1 MLELKNAAGDGNAD
15 LSAIPQE
22 VRTSIEKLMKG
33 VSALQDTV
41 NKNDAEV
48 KRVGGELKDVI
59 RKDQVERISKDI
71 EELKAEV
78 SKELTALKRRAVNAE
93 KEVPAELTEYK
104 AAFDQ
109 YVRKGG
115 RSAESALE
123 EAGRKASEAKA
134 MSVQSDP
141 DGGYTVLPEVER
153 TIDMTV
159 RDISPMR
166 QAAQVI
172 QIGTD
177 RYKKPMNVH
186 GTNSGWVG
194 ETGARTETASSTL
207 QMGEF
212 PVFELYAMPSA
223 TQQVLDDSFFNVE
236 QFIADE
242 VALEFAVQEGNAFLL
257 GDGVLRPRGL
267 LTYNTAADSGAGVTW
282 GSIGRINTGASAAF
296 KTRSGDVNPADDL
309 ITLQYRL
316 KPAYRAGAAYM
327 MNKLVLGA
335 VRIMKDGQG
344 NFVGGHRL
352 TDNGIV
358 DTVFGRPVVEA
369 EDMPNL
375 GASSLSIAYGDFR
388 RAYLIVDRIG
398 IRVLRDPFTAKPYVL
413 FYTTKRVG
421 GGVQNFEAVK
431 LLQFV

>member
-1 MLELKNAAGDGNAD
+1 MELKNAAGDGQAD
-15 LSAIPQE
+15 LSALPQE
-22 VRTSIEKLMKG
+22 VRTSIDKLMSG
-33 VSALQDTV
+33 VKALQDTV

-48 KRVGGELKDVI
+48 KKVGGELKDVI
-59 RKDQVERISKDI
+59 RKEQVERISKDI
-71 EELKAEV
+71 EDFKSEV
-78 SKELTALKRRAVNAE
+78 AKELTALKRRAVNGE
-93 KEVPAELTEYK
+93 KETPAEIAEYK
-104 AAFDQ
+104 TAMDS
-109 YVRKGG
+109 YLRKGG
-115 RSAESALE
+115 RSAEAALE
-123 EAGRKASEAKA
+123 EAGRKAHEAKA

-153 TIDMTV
+153 TIDQTV

-166 QAAQVI
+166 QAATVI

-186 GTNSGWVG
+186 GTASGWVG
-194 ETGARTETASSTL
+194 ETGSRAETASSTL

-223 TQQVLDDSFFNVE
+223 TQTVLDDAFFNVE

-242 VALEFAVQEGNAFLL
+242 VALEFAVQEGNAFIL

-267 LTYNTAADSGAGVTW
+267 LTYTTAADSGAGVTW
-282 GSIGRINTGASAAF
+282 GSIGRINTGASGAF

-335 VRIMKDGQG
+335 VRIMKDGDG
-344 NFVGGHRL
+344 NFIGGHKL
-352 TDNGIV
+352 TDQGIV
-358 DTVFGRPVVEA
+358 DMVYGRPVVEA

-431 LLQFV
+431 FLQFV

>member
-1 MLELKNAAGDGNAD
+1 MLELKNAAGDGPAD
-15 LSAIPQE
+15 TSVIPAE
-22 VRTSIEKLMKG
+22 IRATLDKVMSG
-33 VSALQDTV
+33 VKTLKDAV
-41 NKNDAEV
+41 EANDREV
-48 KRVGGELKDVI
+48 KKVGGEIKDVV
-59 RKDQVERISKDI
+59 RKDQIDRINAGI
-71 EELKAEV
+71 EELKADFA
-78 SKELTALKRRAVNAE
+78 KELTALKRRAVNGE
-93 KEVPAELTEYK
+93 KETPAELVQYK
-104 AAFDQ
+104 SAFDAWF
-109 YVRKGG
+109 RKGG
-115 RSAESALE
+115 QQNESALLD
-123 EAGRKASEAKA
+123 ASRKAFEAKA
-134 MSVQSDP
+134 MSVQSDA
-141 DGGYTVLPEVER
+141 DGGYMVFPETER
-153 TIDMTV
+153 TIEQTV

-166 QAAQVI
+166 QAAQIV

-177 RYKKPMNVH
+177 RYRKPMNVH

-194 ETGARTETASSTL
+194 ETGARTETATSTL

-212 PVFELYAMPSA
+212 PVFEIYANAAA
-223 TQQVLDDSFFNVE
+223 TQQSLDDAQFNIE

-242 VALEFAVQEGNAFLL
+242 VALEFAVQEGSAFIN

-267 LTYNTAADSGAGVTW
+267 LTYTTAADAGAGVTW
-282 GSIGRINTGASAAF
+282 GSIGRINTGASGAF

-316 KPAYRAGAAYM
+316 KPPYRANAVYM
-327 MNKLVLGA
+327 MNKLVLGS

-344 NFVGGHRL
+344 NFIGGHRL
-352 TDNGIV
+352 TDQGIV
-358 DTVFGRPVVEA
+358 DIVYGRPVVEA

-375 GASSLSIAYGDFR
+375 GASSLSVAFGDFA

-398 IRVLRDPFTAKPYVL
+398 IRVLRDPFTSKPNVL